1 MCRPARR
8 HCHCEFLFTSRPAP
22 GTGTLGPQ
30 GRARPRV
37 LGGTGLVRRARHAG
51 TLAPAPPGSP
61 PPAHGGTRAPVWPL
75 PHRCCPPGAARRARC
90 HGGPSAAAPGRTR
103 GSSRTHVAE
112 AHHRLPFCPCP
123 GCPEVPGI
131 RPRPG
136 YNPNPPRDSQAPS
149 RRYPPSAPPGSH
161 PRPPGCLRGPRR
173 PQSPLPEAG
182 PGARSAQVRGRCRGR
197 GRGASW

>member
-1 MCRPARR
+1 MPAGAPPLPLRVSVYFPARPWDR
-8 HCHCEFLFTSRPAP
+8 NPGSPGPCTAAGARGHWTREEGPARGHTGPGPAGVPAP
-22 GTGTLGPQ
+22 GTRGN
-30 GRARPRV
+30 AR
-37 LGGTGLVRRARHAG
+37 TC
-51 TLAPAPPGSP
+51 LAPPSQ
-61 PPAHGGTRAPVWPL
+61 VL
-75 PHRCCPPGAARRARC
+75 PPPGAARRARC
-90 HGGPSAAAPGRTR
+90 RGGPSAAAPGRTR